1 MKKLVALM
9 LACMLSLPVV
19 SVADKDSTN
28 DRISE
33 KIEAHTFDSAQKSNA
48 DTNKKKTDA
57 KDKQADAKDTS
68 NKKEASDKK
77 DVANKT
83 DKKDVTD
90 KKDFSDKKKNEKK
103 QDQITT
109 NEDGVF
115 KNVIHQRFQ
124 GENRAKTAVNVQRHY
139 FANTDKVILVNDN
152 AYPDA
157 ISATNVS
164 MGKYPLLYTGKNS
177 LSIETKS
184 ALDKMF
190 LDEIYLM
197 GGVNT
202 ISKKVENNLKK
213 NFPHA
218 KITRIMGNNRYD
230 TSAQSAK
237 TRGKVTNLI
246 FAAGTNYADALYA
259 TSLAA
264 HQKAPILL
272 VSNDG
277 INQSTAN
284 FIKSL
289 GNIHNVT
296 IVGGE
301 ISVNQSVK
309 SQIEALTRKSVTRLS
324 GADRYASSVEVAK
337 RVNASPAEVITTSG
351 EVFADALVS
360 STVAQKIKAPIL
372 LVKKDVLP
380 LSVREY
386 LKKNN
391 SIYKLTTIGG
401 YNTVTKN
408 NYSTQV
414 ILISGLDIDKPLV
427 DKQGKGII
435 KAFTKDYKKYYVLPN
450 NKYYSAIKEY
460 DKLFVYLRDALAE
473 DYRPLE

>member
-9 LACMLSLPVV
+9 LVCMLSFPVV
-19 SVADKDSTN
+19 SAADKDSASNTPSKKVESSTN
-28 DRISE
+28 E
-33 KIEAHTFDSAQKSNA
+33 
-48 DTNKKKTDA
+48 TNVNNTNE
-57 KDKQADAKDTS
+57 QT
-68 NKKEASDKK
+68 
-77 DVANKT
+77 
-83 DKKDVTD
+83 
-90 KKDFSDKKKNEKK
+90 KNEKK
-103 QDQITT
+103 QEEITT

-115 KNVIHQRFQ
+115 KNIIHQRFQ

-139 FANTDKVILVNDN
+139 FANTNKVILVNDN

-177 LSIETKS
+177 LSVETKS

-202 ISKKVENNLKK
+202 ISKKVENKLRK

-230 TSAQSAK
+230 TSAESAK
-237 TRGKVTNLI
+237 TRANTTNLI

-264 HQKAPILL
+264 HQNAPILL
-272 VSNDG
+272 VSNEG
-277 INQSTAN
+277 LSQSTRK
-284 FIKSL
+284 FIQSI
-289 GNIHNVT
+289 GNIDSVT

-309 SQIEALTRKSVTRLS
+309 NQIEALTKKRVTRLA
-324 GADRYASSVEVAK
+324 GVDRYESSVEVAK
-337 RVNASPAEVITTSG
+337 RVNANPAEVITTSG

-386 LKKNN
+386 MKDTN

-427 DKQGKGII
+427 DKQGRGLI

-450 NKYYSAIKEY
+450 NKYYNSIKEY

>member
-1 MKKLVALM
+1 MLV
-9 LACMLSLPVV
+9 CMLSFPVA
-19 SVADKDSTN
+19 SAADKDSANNTPSKKVESSTN
-28 DRISE
+28 ETNVNNTNE
-33 KIEAHTFDSAQKSNA
+33 KT
-48 DTNKKKTDA
+48 
-57 KDKQADAKDTS
+57 
-68 NKKEASDKK
+68 
-77 DVANKT
+77 
-83 DKKDVTD
+83 
-90 KKDFSDKKKNEKK
+90 KNEKK
-103 QDQITT
+103 QEEITT

-139 FANTDKVILVNDN
+139 FANTNKVILVNDN

-202 ISKKVENNLKK
+202 ISKKVENNLRR

-230 TSAQSAK
+230 TSAESAK
-237 TRGKVTNLI
+237 TRANTTNLI

-277 INQSTAN
+277 LSTSTVN
-284 FIKSL
+284 FIKSI
-289 GNIHNVT
+289 GNIDNVT

-309 SQIEALTRKSVTRLS
+309 NQIEALTKKRVTRLA
-324 GADRYASSVEVAK
+324 GVDRYESSVEVAK
-337 RVNASPAEVITTSG
+337 RVNENPAEVITTSG

-372 LVKKDVLP
+372 LVKKDIIP
-380 LSVREY
+380 LKVREY
-386 LKKNN
+386 MKDTN

-401 YNTVTKN
+401 YNTVTRN

-414 ILISGLDIDKPLV
+414 ILISGLDIDKPLL
-427 DKQGKGII
+427 DKQGKGLI

-450 NKYYSAIKEY
+450 NKYYNSIKEY

>member
-1 MKKLVALM
+1 MLV
-9 LACMLSLPVV
+9 CMLSFPVV
-19 SVADKDSTN
+19 SIADKNSPN
-28 DRISE
+28 EGASE
-33 KIEAHTFDSAQKSNA
+33 KVEASANDTAKKSDANA
-48 DTNKKKTDA
+48 KA
-57 KDKQADAKDTS
+57 KD
-68 NKKEASDKK
+68 E
-77 DVANKT
+77 
-83 DKKDVTD
+83 
-90 KKDFSDKKKNEKK
+90 NEKK
-103 QDQITT
+103 QEQITT

-139 FANTDKVILVNDN
+139 FANTNKVILVNDN

-177 LSIETKS
+177 LSVETKS

-202 ISKKVENNLKK
+202 ISKNVENKLKK

-230 TSAQSAK
+230 TSAESAK
-237 TRGKVTNLI
+237 TRANTTNLI

-264 HQKAPILL
+264 HQNAPILL
-272 VSNDG
+272 VSNEG
-277 INQSTAN
+277 LSQSTRK
-284 FIKSL
+284 FIQSI
-289 GNIHNVT
+289 GNIDNVT

-309 SQIEALTRKSVTRLS
+309 NQIENLTKKRVTRLA
-324 GADRYASSVEVAK
+324 GVDRYESSVEVAK
-337 RVNASPAEVITTSG
+337 RVNANPAEVITTSG

-380 LSVREY
+380 LKVREY
-386 LKKNN
+386 MKDTN

-414 ILISGLDIDKPLV
+414 ILISGLDIDKPLL
-427 DKQGKGII
+427 DKQGKGLI

-450 NKYYSAIKEY
+450 NKYYNSIKKY

>member
-1 MKKLVALM
+1 MKKLVVLM
-9 LACMLSLPVV
+9 LVCMLSFPVV
-19 SVADKDSTN
+19 SAADKDSASNTPSKKVESSTN
-28 DRISE
+28 E
-33 KIEAHTFDSAQKSNA
+33 
-48 DTNKKKTDA
+48 TNVNNTNE
-57 KDKQADAKDTS
+57 QT
-68 NKKEASDKK
+68 
-77 DVANKT
+77 
-83 DKKDVTD
+83 
-90 KKDFSDKKKNEKK
+90 KNEK
-103 QDQITT
+103 QQEQITT

-139 FANTDKVILVNDN
+139 FANTNKVILVNDN

-177 LSIETKS
+177 LSVETKS
-184 ALDKMF
+184 SLDKMF

-202 ISKKVENNLKK
+202 ISKNVENKLRK

-230 TSAQSAK
+230 TSAESAK
-237 TRGKVTNLI
+237 TRANTTNLI

-264 HQKAPILL
+264 HQNAPILL
-272 VSNDG
+272 VSNEG
-277 INQSTAN
+277 LSQSTRK
-284 FIKSL
+284 FIQSI
-289 GNIHNVT
+289 GNIDSVT

-309 SQIEALTRKSVTRLS
+309 NQIENLTKKRVTRLA
-324 GADRYASSVEVAK
+324 GVDRYESSVEVAK
-337 RVNASPAEVITTSG
+337 RVNANPAEVITTSG

-380 LSVREY
+380 LKVREY
-386 LKKNN
+386 MKDTN

-414 ILISGLDIDKPLV
+414 ILISGLDIDKPLI
-427 DKQGKGII
+427 DKQGKGLI

-450 NKYYSAIKEY
+450 NKYYRAIKEY

>member
-9 LACMLSLPVV
+9 LVCTLSFPVV
-19 SVADKDSTN
+19 SAADKDSASNTPSKKVESSTN
-28 DRISE
+28 ETNVNNTNE
-33 KIEAHTFDSAQKSNA
+33 KT
-48 DTNKKKTDA
+48 
-57 KDKQADAKDTS
+57 
-68 NKKEASDKK
+68 
-77 DVANKT
+77 
-83 DKKDVTD
+83 
-90 KKDFSDKKKNEKK
+90 KNEK
-103 QDQITT
+103 QQEQITT

-139 FANTDKVILVNDN
+139 FANTNKVILVNDN

-177 LSIETKS
+177 LSVETKS

-202 ISKKVENNLKK
+202 ISKNVENKLRK

-230 TSAQSAK
+230 TSAESAK
-237 TRGKVTNLI
+237 TRANTTNLI

-272 VSNDG
+272 ISNDG
-277 INQSTAN
+277 LSTSTLN
-284 FIKSL
+284 FIKSI
-289 GNIHNVT
+289 GNIDNVT

-309 SQIEALTRKSVTRLS
+309 NQIEALTKKRVTRLA
-324 GADRYASSVEVAK
+324 GVDRYESSVEVAK
-337 RVNASPAEVITTSG
+337 RVNENPAEVITTSG

-386 LKKNN
+386 MKDTN

-414 ILISGLDIDKPLV
+414 ILISGLDIDKPLL
-427 DKQGKGII
+427 DKQGKGLI

-450 NKYYSAIKEY
+450 NKYYNSIKEY

>member
-9 LACMLSLPVV
+9 LVCMLSFPVV
-19 SVADKDSTN
+19 SAADKDSASNTPSKKVESSTN
-28 DRISE
+28 ETNVNNTNE
-33 KIEAHTFDSAQKSNA
+33 KT
-48 DTNKKKTDA
+48 
-57 KDKQADAKDTS
+57 
-68 NKKEASDKK
+68 
-77 DVANKT
+77 
-83 DKKDVTD
+83 
-90 KKDFSDKKKNEKK
+90 KNEK
-103 QDQITT
+103 QQEQITT

-124 GENRAKTAVNVQRHY
+124 GENRAKTAVSVQRHY
-139 FANTDKVILVNDN
+139 FANTNKVILVNDN

-164 MGKYPLLYTGKNS
+164 MGKYPLLYTGMNS
-177 LSIETKS
+177 LSVETKS

-202 ISKKVENNLKK
+202 ISKKVENKLKK

-230 TSAQSAK
+230 TSAESAR
-237 TRGKVTNLI
+237 TRANTTNLI

-264 HQKAPILL
+264 HQNAPILL
-272 VSNDG
+272 VSNEG
-277 INQSTAN
+277 LSQSTRK
-284 FIKSL
+284 FIQSI
-289 GNIHNVT
+289 GNIDNVT

-301 ISVNQSVK
+301 TSVNQSVK
-309 SQIEALTRKSVTRLS
+309 NQIENLTKKRVTRLA
-324 GADRYASSVEVAK
+324 GVDRYESSVEVAK
-337 RVNASPAEVITTSG
+337 RVNANPAEVITTSG

-380 LSVREY
+380 LKVREY
-386 LKKNN
+386 MKDTN

-414 ILISGLDIDKPLV
+414 ILISGLDIDKPLL
-427 DKQGKGII
+427 DKQGKGLI

-450 NKYYSAIKEY
+450 NKYYNSIKKY

>member
-1 MKKLVALM
+1 MLV
-9 LACMLSLPVV
+9 CMLSFPVV
-19 SVADKDSTN
+19 SIADKDSPNEGT
-28 DRISE
+28 SE
-33 KIEAHTFDSAQKSNA
+33 KVKAS
-48 DTNKKKTDA
+48 TNETNVNNTNEKT
-57 KDKQADAKDTS
+57 
-68 NKKEASDKK
+68 
-77 DVANKT
+77 
-83 DKKDVTD
+83 
-90 KKDFSDKKKNEKK
+90 KNEK
-103 QDQITT
+103 QQEQITT

-139 FANTDKVILVNDN
+139 FANTNKVILVNDN

-177 LSIETKS
+177 LSVETKS

-197 GGVNT
+197 GGANT
-202 ISKKVENNLKK
+202 ISKKVENKLRK

-230 TSAQSAK
+230 TSAESAR
-237 TRGKVTNLI
+237 TRANTTNLI

-264 HQKAPILL
+264 HQNAPILL

-309 SQIEALTRKSVTRLS
+309 NQIENLTKKRVTRLA
-324 GADRYASSVEVAK
+324 GVDRYESSVEVAK
-337 RVNASPAEVITTSG
+337 RVNANPAEVITTSG

-380 LSVREY
+380 LKVREY
-386 LKKNN
+386 LRDTN

-414 ILISGLDIDKPLV
+414 ILISGLDIDKPLL
-427 DKQGKGII
+427 DKQGKGLI

-450 NKYYSAIKEY
+450 NKYYNSIKEY

>member
-9 LACMLSLPVV
+9 LVCMLSFPVV
-19 SVADKDSTN
+19 SAADKDSASNTPSKKVESSTN
-28 DRISE
+28 E
-33 KIEAHTFDSAQKSNA
+33 
-48 DTNKKKTDA
+48 TNVNNTNE
-57 KDKQADAKDTS
+57 QT
-68 NKKEASDKK
+68 
-77 DVANKT
+77 
-83 DKKDVTD
+83 
-90 KKDFSDKKKNEKK
+90 KNEKK
-103 QDQITT
+103 QEEITT

-115 KNVIHQRFQ
+115 KNIIHQRFQ

-139 FANTDKVILVNDN
+139 FANTNKVILVNDN

-177 LSIETKS
+177 LSVETKS

-202 ISKKVENNLKK
+202 ISKKVENKLRK
-213 NFPHA
+213 NFPHV

-230 TSAQSAK
+230 TSAESAK
-237 TRGKVTNLI
+237 TRANTTNLI

-264 HQKAPILL
+264 HQNAPILL
-272 VSNDG
+272 VSNEG
-277 INQSTAN
+277 LSQSTRK
-284 FIKSL
+284 FIQSI
-289 GNIHNVT
+289 GNIDSVT

-309 SQIEALTRKSVTRLS
+309 NQIEALTKKRVTRLA
-324 GADRYASSVEVAK
+324 GVDRYESSVEVAK
-337 RVNASPAEVITTSG
+337 RVNANPAEVITTSG

-386 LKKNN
+386 MKDTN

-427 DKQGKGII
+427 DKQGRGLI

-450 NKYYSAIKEY
+450 NKYYNSIKEY

>member
-9 LACMLSLPVV
+9 LVCMLSFPVV
-19 SVADKDSTN
+19 SAADKDS
-28 DRISE
+28 S
-33 KIEAHTFDSAQKSNA
+33 SN
-48 DTNKKKTDA
+48 TPSKKV
-57 KDKQADAKDTS
+57 
-68 NKKEASDKK
+68 EASTNETN
-77 DVANKT
+77 VNNTNEKT
-83 DKKDVTD
+83 
-90 KKDFSDKKKNEKK
+90 KNEK
-103 QDQITT
+103 QQEQITT

-139 FANTDKVILVNDN
+139 FANTNKVILVNDN

-177 LSIETKS
+177 LSVETKS

-202 ISKKVENNLKK
+202 ISKKVENKLRK

-230 TSAQSAK
+230 TSAESAK
-237 TRGKVTNLI
+237 TRANTTNLI

-264 HQKAPILL
+264 HQNAPILL
-272 VSNDG
+272 VSNEG
-277 INQSTAN
+277 LSQSTRK
-284 FIKSL
+284 FIQSI
-289 GNIHNVT
+289 GNIDNVT

-309 SQIEALTRKSVTRLS
+309 NQIENLTKKRVTRLA
-324 GADRYASSVEVAK
+324 GVDRYESSVEVAK
-337 RVNASPAEVITTSG
+337 RVNANPAEVITTSG

-386 LKKNN
+386 MKDTN

-414 ILISGLDIDKPLV
+414 ILISGLDIDKPLI
-427 DKQGKGII
+427 DKQGKGLI

-450 NKYYSAIKEY
+450 NKYYNSIKEY

>member
-1 MKKLVALM
+1 MLM
-9 LACMLSLPVV
+9 CMLSFPVV
-19 SVADKDSTN
+19 SAADKDSSSNTPSKKVESSTN
-28 DRISE
+28 ETNVNNTNE
-33 KIEAHTFDSAQKSNA
+33 KT
-48 DTNKKKTDA
+48 
-57 KDKQADAKDTS
+57 
-68 NKKEASDKK
+68 
-77 DVANKT
+77 
-83 DKKDVTD
+83 
-90 KKDFSDKKKNEKK
+90 KNEK
-103 QDQITT
+103 QQEQITT

-139 FANTDKVILVNDN
+139 FANTNKVILVNDN

-177 LSIETKS
+177 LSVETKS

-202 ISKKVENNLKK
+202 ISKNVENKLRK

-230 TSAQSAK
+230 TSAESAK
-237 TRGKVTNLI
+237 TRANTTNLI

-264 HQKAPILL
+264 HQNAPILL
-272 VSNDG
+272 VSNEG
-277 INQSTAN
+277 LSQSTRK
-284 FIKSL
+284 FIQSI
-289 GNIHNVT
+289 GNIDSVT

-309 SQIEALTRKSVTRLS
+309 NQIENLTKKSVTRLA
-324 GADRYASSVEVAK
+324 GVDRYESSVEVAK
-337 RVNASPAEVITTSG
+337 RVNSNPAEVITTSG

-380 LSVREY
+380 LKVREY
-386 LKKNN
+386 MKNTN

-414 ILISGLDIDKPLV
+414 ILISGLDIDKPLI
-427 DKQGKGII
+427 DKQGKGLI

-450 NKYYSAIKEY
+450 NKYYNSIKKY

>member
-1 MKKLVALM
+1 M
-9 LACMLSLPVV
+9 LACMLIFPVV
-19 SVADKDSTN
+19 SVADKDSAN
-28 DRISE
+28 EGASE
-33 KIEAHTFDSAQKSNA
+33 KVEANANDTAKKSDANA
-48 DTNKKKTDA
+48 KT
-57 KDKQADAKDTS
+57 KDT
-68 NKKEASDKK
+68 
-77 DVANKT
+77 
-83 DKKDVTD
+83 
-90 KKDFSDKKKNEKK
+90 NEKK
-103 QDQITT
+103 QEEITT

-139 FANTDKVILVNDN
+139 FANTNKVILVNDN

-177 LSIETKS
+177 LSVETKS

-202 ISKKVENNLKK
+202 ISKNVENKLRK

-230 TSAQSAK
+230 TSAESAK
-237 TRGKVTNLI
+237 TRANTTNLI

-264 HQKAPILL
+264 HQNAPILL
-272 VSNDG
+272 VSNEG
-277 INQSTAN
+277 LSQSTRK
-284 FIKSL
+284 FIQSI
-289 GNIHNVT
+289 GNIDSVT

-309 SQIEALTRKSVTRLS
+309 NQIENLTKKRVTRLA
-324 GADRYASSVEVAK
+324 GVDRYESSVEVAK
-337 RVNASPAEVITTSG
+337 RVNANPAEVITTSG

-372 LVKKDVLP
+372 LVKKDVIP
-380 LSVREY
+380 LKVREY
-386 LKKNN
+386 MKDTN

-414 ILISGLDIDKPLV
+414 ILISGLDIDKPLI
-427 DKQGKGII
+427 DKQGKGLI

-450 NKYYSAIKEY
+450 NKYYNSIKKY

>member
-1 MKKLVALM
+1 MKKMVALM
-9 LACMLSLPVV
+9 LVCMLSFPVV
-19 SVADKDSTN
+19 SAADKDSAVNTP
-28 DRISE
+28 SK
-33 KIEAHTFDSAQKSNA
+33 KIESSTNDSAQKSDA
-48 DTNKKKTDA
+48 DTNSKKTDA
-57 KDKQADAKDTS
+57 KDKQSGAKGQKSDAKDTS
-68 NKKEASDKK
+68 NKKDTSDKK
-77 DVANKT
+77 D
-83 DKKDVTD
+83 
-90 KKDFSDKKKNEKK
+90 SSGKKKNEK
-103 QDQITT
+103 QQEQITT

-139 FANTDKVILVNDN
+139 FANTNKVILVNDN

-177 LSIETKS
+177 LSVETKS

-202 ISKKVENNLKK
+202 ISKKVENKLRK

-230 TSAQSAK
+230 TSAESAK
-237 TRGKVTNLI
+237 TRANTTNLI

-264 HQKAPILL
+264 HQNAPILL
-272 VSNDG
+272 VSNEG
-277 INQSTAN
+277 LSQSTRK
-284 FIKSL
+284 FIQSI
-289 GNIHNVT
+289 GNIDSVT

-309 SQIEALTRKSVTRLS
+309 KQIENLTKKRVTRLA
-324 GADRYASSVEVAK
+324 GVDRYESSVEVAK
-337 RVNASPAEVITTSG
+337 RVNANPAEVITTSG

-380 LSVREY
+380 LKVREY
-386 LKKNN
+386 MKDTN

-414 ILISGLDIDKPLV
+414 ILISGLDIDKPLI
-427 DKQGKGII
+427 DKQGKGLI

-450 NKYYSAIKEY
+450 NKYYNSIKEY

>member
-1 MKKLVALM
+1 MLV
-9 LACMLSLPVV
+9 CMLSFPVV
-19 SVADKDSTN
+19 SIADKNSPN
-28 DRISE
+28 EGASE
-33 KIEAHTFDSAQKSNA
+33 KVEASANDTAKKSDANA
-48 DTNKKKTDA
+48 KA
-57 KDKQADAKDTS
+57 KD
-68 NKKEASDKK
+68 E
-77 DVANKT
+77 
-83 DKKDVTD
+83 
-90 KKDFSDKKKNEKK
+90 NEKK
-103 QDQITT
+103 QEQITT

-139 FANTDKVILVNDN
+139 FANTNKVILVNDN

-177 LSIETKS
+177 LSVETKS

-202 ISKKVENNLKK
+202 ISKNVENKLRK

-230 TSAQSAK
+230 TSAESAK
-237 TRGKVTNLI
+237 TRANTTNLI

-272 VSNDG
+272 VSNEG
-277 INQSTAN
+277 LSQSTRK
-284 FIKSL
+284 FIQSI
-289 GNIHNVT
+289 GNIDTVT

-309 SQIEALTRKSVTRLS
+309 NQIEALTKKRVTRLA
-324 GADRYASSVEVAK
+324 GVDRYESSVEVAK
-337 RVNASPAEVITTSG
+337 RVNENPAEVITTSG

-372 LVKKDVLP
+372 LVKKDVIP
-380 LSVREY
+380 LKVREY
-386 LKKNN
+386 MKDTN

-414 ILISGLDIDKPLV
+414 ILISGLDIDKPLI
-427 DKQGKGII
+427 DKQGKGLI

-450 NKYYSAIKEY
+450 NKYYNSIKKY

-473 DYRPLE
+473 NYRPLE

>member
-1 MKKLVALM
+1 MLV
-9 LACMLSLPVV
+9 CMLSFPVV
-19 SVADKDSTN
+19 SAADKDS
-28 DRISE
+28 S
-33 KIEAHTFDSAQKSNA
+33 SN
-48 DTNKKKTDA
+48 TPSKKV
-57 KDKQADAKDTS
+57 
-68 NKKEASDKK
+68 EASTNETN
-77 DVANKT
+77 VNNTNEKT
-83 DKKDVTD
+83 
-90 KKDFSDKKKNEKK
+90 KNEK
-103 QDQITT
+103 QQEQITT

-139 FANTDKVILVNDN
+139 FANTNKVILVNDN

-177 LSIETKS
+177 LSVETKS

-202 ISKKVENNLKK
+202 ISKKVENKLRK

-230 TSAQSAK
+230 TSAESAK
-237 TRGKVTNLI
+237 TRANTTNLI

-264 HQKAPILL
+264 HQNAPILL
-272 VSNDG
+272 VSNEG
-277 INQSTAN
+277 LSQSTRK
-284 FIKSL
+284 FIQSI
-289 GNIHNVT
+289 GNIDSVT

-309 SQIEALTRKSVTRLS
+309 NQIENLTKKRVTRLA
-324 GADRYASSVEVAK
+324 GVDRYESSVEVAK
-337 RVNASPAEVITTSG
+337 RVNANPAEVITTSG

-386 LKKNN
+386 MKDTN

-414 ILISGLDIDKPLV
+414 ILISGLDIDKPLI
-427 DKQGKGII
+427 DKQGRGLI

-450 NKYYSAIKEY
+450 NKYYNSIKEY

>member
-1 MKKLVALM
+1 MLV
-9 LACMLSLPVV
+9 CMLSFPVV
-19 SVADKDSTN
+19 SAADKDSPSNTPSKKVESSTN
-28 DRISE
+28 E
-33 KIEAHTFDSAQKSNA
+33 TNVSN
-48 DTNKKKTDA
+48 TNEQT
-57 KDKQADAKDTS
+57 
-68 NKKEASDKK
+68 
-77 DVANKT
+77 
-83 DKKDVTD
+83 
-90 KKDFSDKKKNEKK
+90 KNEK
-103 QDQITT
+103 QQEQITT

-139 FANTDKVILVNDN
+139 FANTNKVILVNDN

-177 LSIETKS
+177 LSVETKS

-202 ISKKVENNLKK
+202 ISKKVENKLRK

-230 TSAQSAK
+230 TSAESAR
-237 TRGKVTNLI
+237 TRANTTNLI

-264 HQKAPILL
+264 HQNAPILL
-272 VSNDG
+272 VSNEG
-277 INQSTAN
+277 LSQSTRK
-284 FIKSL
+284 FIQSI
-289 GNIHNVT
+289 GNIDSVT

-309 SQIEALTRKSVTRLS
+309 NQIEALTKKRVTRLA
-324 GADRYASSVEVAK
+324 GVDRYESSVEVAK
-337 RVNASPAEVITTSG
+337 RVNANPAEVITTSG

-386 LKKNN
+386 MKDTN

-427 DKQGKGII
+427 DKQGRGLI

-450 NKYYSAIKEY
+450 NKYYNSIKEY

>member
-9 LACMLSLPVV
+9 LVCMLSFPVV
-19 SVADKDSTN
+19 SAADKDS
-28 DRISE
+28 S
-33 KIEAHTFDSAQKSNA
+33 SN
-48 DTNKKKTDA
+48 TPSKKV
-57 KDKQADAKDTS
+57 
-68 NKKEASDKK
+68 EASTNETN
-77 DVANKT
+77 VNNTNEKT
-83 DKKDVTD
+83 
-90 KKDFSDKKKNEKK
+90 KNEK
-103 QDQITT
+103 QQEQITT

-139 FANTDKVILVNDN
+139 FANTNKVILVNDN

-177 LSIETKS
+177 LSVETKS

-197 GGVNT
+197 GGANT
-202 ISKKVENNLKK
+202 ISKNVENKLRK

-230 TSAQSAK
+230 TSAESAK
-237 TRGKVTNLI
+237 TRANTTNLI

-264 HQKAPILL
+264 HQNAPILL
-272 VSNDG
+272 VSNEG
-277 INQSTAN
+277 LSQSTRK
-284 FIKSL
+284 FIQSI
-289 GNIHNVT
+289 GNIDSVT

-309 SQIEALTRKSVTRLS
+309 NQIENLTKKRVTRLA
-324 GADRYASSVEVAK
+324 GVDRYESSVEVAK
-337 RVNASPAEVITTSG
+337 RVNANPAEVITTSG

-372 LVKKDVLP
+372 LVKKDVIP
-380 LSVREY
+380 LKVREY
-386 LKKNN
+386 MKNTT

-414 ILISGLDIDKPLV
+414 ILISGLDIDKPLL
-427 DKQGKGII
+427 DKQGKGLI

-450 NKYYSAIKEY
+450 NKYYNSIKEY

>member
-9 LACMLSLPVV
+9 LVCMLSFPVV
-19 SVADKDSTN
+19 SVADKDSASNTPSKKVESSTN
-28 DRISE
+28 DTA
-33 KIEAHTFDSAQKSNA
+33 KKSDA
-48 DTNKKKTDA
+48 KAKTDA
-57 KDKQADAKDTS
+57 SSDVNTKAKD
-68 NKKEASDKK
+68 
-77 DVANKT
+77 
-83 DKKDVTD
+83 
-90 KKDFSDKKKNEKK
+90 KNEKK
-103 QDQITT
+103 QNQITT

-139 FANTDKVILVNDN
+139 FANTNKVILVNDN

-177 LSIETKS
+177 LSVETKL

-202 ISKKVENNLKK
+202 ISKNVENKLRK

-230 TSAQSAK
+230 TSAESAR
-237 TRGKVTNLI
+237 TRANTTNLI

-277 INQSTAN
+277 INKSTAN
-284 FIKSL
+284 YIKSL

-309 SQIEALTRKSVTRLS
+309 NQIENLTKKRVTRLA
-324 GADRYASSVEVAK
+324 GVDRYESSVEVAK
-337 RVNASPAEVITTSG
+337 RVNANPAEVITTSG

-386 LKKNN
+386 LKITT

-414 ILISGLDIDKPLV
+414 ILISGLDIDKPLI
-427 DKQGKGII
+427 DKQGNGLI

-450 NKYYSAIKEY
+450 NKYYNSIKKY

>member
-1 MKKLVALM
+1 M
-9 LACMLSLPVV
+9 LACMLSFPVV
-19 SVADKDSTN
+19 SVADKDSPN
-28 DRISE
+28 EGASE
-33 KIEAHTFDSAQKSNA
+33 KVEASANDTAKKSDANA
-48 DTNKKKTDA
+48 KA
-57 KDKQADAKDTS
+57 KD
-68 NKKEASDKK
+68 E
-77 DVANKT
+77 
-83 DKKDVTD
+83 
-90 KKDFSDKKKNEKK
+90 NEKK
-103 QDQITT
+103 QEQITT

-139 FANTDKVILVNDN
+139 FANTNKVILVNDN

-177 LSIETKS
+177 LSVETKS

-202 ISKKVENNLKK
+202 ISKKVENKLKK

-230 TSAQSAK
+230 TSAESAK
-237 TRGKVTNLI
+237 TRANTTNLI

-264 HQKAPILL
+264 HQNAPILL
-272 VSNDG
+272 VSNEG
-277 INQSTAN
+277 LSQSTRK
-284 FIKSL
+284 FIQSI
-289 GNIHNVT
+289 GNIDNVT

-301 ISVNQSVK
+301 ISVNQTVK
-309 SQIEALTRKSVTRLS
+309 NQIENLTKKRVTRLTGS
-324 GADRYASSVEVAK
+324 DRYASSVEVAK
-337 RVNASPAEVITTSG
+337 RVNANPAEVITTSG

-386 LKKNN
+386 MKNTT

-401 YNTVTKN
+401 YNTVTRN

-414 ILISGLDIDKPLV
+414 ILISGLDIDKPLI
-427 DKQGKGII
+427 DKQGKGLI
-435 KAFTKDYKKYYVLPN
+435 KAFTKDYKKYYVLPK
-450 NKYYSAIKEY
+450 NKYYNSIKKY

-473 DYRPLE
+473 NYRPLE

>member
-9 LACMLSLPVV
+9 LVCMLSFPVA
-19 SVADKDSTN
+19 SAADKDSSSNTPSKKVESSTN
-28 DRISE
+28 ESNVNNTNE
-33 KIEAHTFDSAQKSNA
+33 KT
-48 DTNKKKTDA
+48 
-57 KDKQADAKDTS
+57 
-68 NKKEASDKK
+68 
-77 DVANKT
+77 
-83 DKKDVTD
+83 
-90 KKDFSDKKKNEKK
+90 KNEKN

-139 FANTDKVILVNDN
+139 FANTNKVILVNDN

-177 LSIETKS
+177 LSVETKS

-202 ISKKVENNLKK
+202 ISKNVENKLRK

-230 TSAQSAK
+230 TSAESAK
-237 TRGKVTNLI
+237 TRANTTNLI

-264 HQKAPILL
+264 HQNAPILL
-272 VSNDG
+272 VSNEG
-277 INQSTAN
+277 LSQSTRK
-284 FIKSL
+284 FIQSI
-289 GNIHNVT
+289 GNIDSVT

-309 SQIEALTRKSVTRLS
+309 NQIENLTKKHVTRLA
-324 GADRYASSVEVAK
+324 GQDRYESSVEVAK
-337 RVNASPAEVITTSG
+337 RVNSNPAEVITTSG

-380 LSVREY
+380 LKVREY
-386 LKKNN
+386 MKNTN

-414 ILISGLDIDKPLV
+414 ILISGLDIDKPLL
-427 DKQGKGII
+427 DKQGKGLI

-450 NKYYSAIKEY
+450 NKYYNSIKKY

>member
-9 LACMLSLPVV
+9 LACMLIVPVT
-19 SVADKDSTN
+19 SVADKDNTNAGVSKKIEASTN
-28 DRISE
+28 DT
-33 KIEAHTFDSAQKSNA
+33 ATKSDA

-57 KDKQADAKDTS
+57 KDKQTDAKDTS

-77 DVANKT
+77 DST
-83 DKKDVTD
+83 
-90 KKDFSDKKKNEKK
+90 DKKKNEKK

-139 FANTDKVILVNDN
+139 FANTNKVILVNDN

-164 MGKYPLLYTGKNS
+164 MGRYPLLYTGKNS
-177 LSIETKS
+177 LSIETKL

-202 ISKKVENNLKK
+202 ISKKVENNLKR

-218 KITRIMGNNRYD
+218 KITRIMGSNRYA
-230 TSAQSAK
+230 TSAESAK
-237 TRGKVTNLI
+237 TRAKTTNLI
-246 FAAGTNYADALYA
+246 FAAGTNFADALYA

-264 HQKAPILL
+264 HQNAPILL

-277 INQSTAN
+277 LSKSTVKFIQS
-284 FIKSL
+284 I
-289 GNIHNVT
+289 GNIDSVT

-309 SQIEALTRKSVTRLS
+309 DQIEALTNKRVTRLA
-324 GADRYASSVEVAK
+324 GQDRYESSVEVAK
-337 RVNASPAEVITTSG
+337 RVNANPAEVITTSG

-360 STVAQKIKAPIL
+360 SAVAQKIKAPIL

-380 LSVREY
+380 LKVREY
-386 LKKNN
+386 LRDTN

-414 ILISGLDIDKPLV
+414 ILISGLDIDKPLL
-427 DKQGKGII
+427 DKQGKGLI

-450 NKYYSAIKEY
+450 NKYYNSIKKY

>member
-1 MKKLVALM
+1 MLV
-9 LACMLSLPVV
+9 CMLSFPVV
-19 SVADKDSTN
+19 SAADKNSANNTPSEKVESSTN
-28 DRISE
+28 ETNVNNTNE
-33 KIEAHTFDSAQKSNA
+33 KT
-48 DTNKKKTDA
+48 
-57 KDKQADAKDTS
+57 
-68 NKKEASDKK
+68 
-77 DVANKT
+77 
-83 DKKDVTD
+83 
-90 KKDFSDKKKNEKK
+90 KNEK
-103 QDQITT
+103 QQEQITT

-139 FANTDKVILVNDN
+139 FANTNKVILVNDN

-177 LSIETKS
+177 LSVETKS

-202 ISKKVENNLKK
+202 ISKNVENKLRK

-230 TSAQSAK
+230 TSAESVK
-237 TRGKVTNLI
+237 TRANTTNLI

-264 HQKAPILL
+264 HQNAPILL
-272 VSNDG
+272 VSNEG
-277 INQSTAN
+277 LSQSTRK
-284 FIKSL
+284 FIQSI
-289 GNIHNVT
+289 GNIDSVT

-309 SQIEALTRKSVTRLS
+309 NQIEALTKKRVTRLA
-324 GADRYASSVEVAK
+324 GVDRYESSVEVAK
-337 RVNASPAEVITTSG
+337 RVNANPAEVITTSG

-386 LKKNN
+386 MKDTN

-427 DKQGKGII
+427 DKQGRGLI

-450 NKYYSAIKEY
+450 NKYYNSIKEY

>member
-9 LACMLSLPVV
+9 LACMLSFPVV
-19 SVADKDSTN
+19 SVADKDSAN
-28 DRISE
+28 EVASE
-33 KIEAHTFDSAQKSNA
+33 KVEANANDTAKKSDPNA
-48 DTNKKKTDA
+48 KA
-57 KDKQADAKDTS
+57 KDET
-68 NKKEASDKK
+68 
-77 DVANKT
+77 
-83 DKKDVTD
+83 
-90 KKDFSDKKKNEKK
+90 EKK
-103 QDQITT
+103 QEEITT

-139 FANTDKVILVNDN
+139 FANTNKVILVNDN

-202 ISKKVENNLKK
+202 ISKKVENSLKK

-230 TSAQSAK
+230 TSAESAK
-237 TRGKVTNLI
+237 TRANTTNLI

-277 INQSTAN
+277 LSTSTVN
-284 FIKSL
+284 FIKSI
-289 GNIHNVT
+289 GNIDNVT

-309 SQIEALTRKSVTRLS
+309 NQIEALTKKRVTRLA
-324 GADRYASSVEVAK
+324 GVDRYESSVEVAK
-337 RVNASPAEVITTSG
+337 RVNENPAEVITTSG

-380 LSVREY
+380 LKVREY
-386 LKKNN
+386 LRDTN

-414 ILISGLDIDKPLV
+414 ILISGLDIDKPLL
-427 DKQGKGII
+427 DKQGKGLI

-450 NKYYSAIKEY
+450 NKYYNSIKEY

>member
-1 MKKLVALM
+1 MLVS
-9 LACMLSLPVV
+9 MLSFPVL
-19 SVADKDSTN
+19 SVADKDSPSNTPSKKVETSTN
-28 DRISE
+28 ETNVNNTNE
-33 KIEAHTFDSAQKSNA
+33 KT
-48 DTNKKKTDA
+48 
-57 KDKQADAKDTS
+57 
-68 NKKEASDKK
+68 
-77 DVANKT
+77 
-83 DKKDVTD
+83 
-90 KKDFSDKKKNEKK
+90 KNEK
-103 QDQITT
+103 QQEQITT

-139 FANTDKVILVNDN
+139 FANTNKVILVNDN

-202 ISKKVENNLKK
+202 ISKKVENNLRR

-230 TSAQSAK
+230 TSSESAK
-237 TRGKVTNLI
+237 TRANTTNLI

-277 INQSTAN
+277 LSTSTVN
-284 FIKSL
+284 FIKSI
-289 GNIHNVT
+289 GNIDNVT

-309 SQIEALTRKSVTRLS
+309 NQIEALTKKRVTRLA
-324 GADRYASSVEVAK
+324 GVDRYESSVEVAK
-337 RVNASPAEVITTSG
+337 RVNENPAEVITTSG

-380 LSVREY
+380 LKVREY
-386 LKKNN
+386 LRDTN

-414 ILISGLDIDKPLV
+414 ILISGLDIDKPLL
-427 DKQGKGII
+427 DKQGKGLI

-450 NKYYSAIKEY
+450 NKYYNSIKEY